1 MHNNVKLAIWETR
14 NKLSPVSWGGEPY
27 NLDRFITVLPQRG
40 VSSKLWG
47 RSSSGPF
54 PCVWIGKVIVS
65 LYRAREGN
73 NVLDLC
79 CGSGDLAFLL
89 SEKVGPNGKVCS
101 SDLPFTLL
109 FVSLSNF
116 LLKTFSMLI
125 FFTFLYFSVLVAIL
139 KIY

>member
-54 PCVWIGKVIVS
+54 PCVWIGKVNSFFVQGKRGKQCVGLVLWKRGFGVS
-65 LYRAREGN
+65 L
-73 NVLDLC
+73 V
-79 CGSGDLAFLL
+79 
-89 SEKVGPNGKVCS
+89 
-101 SDLPFTLL
+101 
-109 FVSLSNF
+109 
-116 LLKTFSMLI
+116 
-125 FFTFLYFSVLVAIL
+125 
-139 KIY
+139 